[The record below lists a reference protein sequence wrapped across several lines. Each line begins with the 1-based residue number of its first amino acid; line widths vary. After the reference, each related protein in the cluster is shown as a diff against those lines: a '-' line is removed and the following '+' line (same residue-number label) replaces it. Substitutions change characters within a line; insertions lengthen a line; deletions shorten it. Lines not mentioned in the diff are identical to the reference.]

1 MRPAVIVVVLL
12 AVLAVT
18 SAFAEPYVSVWGE
31 EAAATQATS
40 SWYGNTGLI
49 ITPTTATPPA
59 SAASVAAHWV
69 DRDPDATALVSV
81 NFGLTNELEVG
92 GAWIETP
99 ADDSEVIV
107 NLKYRLDI
115 ARWLEEPNL
124 PDLALGVFD
133 IANQLDRS
141 WYLVLGKSFRLDENA
156 PESPQIGLHVGYAD
170 SDTGGGPLDGLFAG
184 VDFKAFRYGVIQA
197 EYDGDDINA
206 AIRYN
211 ATDQLSLDLGIL
223 DGDLGAGATYRSRF

>member
-1 MRPAVIVVVLL
+1 MRPAVIVTVLLVVL
-12 AVLAVT
+12 AAT

-31 EAAATQATS
+31 EAADTQSTS

-49 ITPTTATPPA
+49 VTPTTATPAA

-81 NFGLTNELEVG
+81 NFGVTNELEVG
-92 GAWIETP
+92 GAWIELPT
-99 ADDSEVIV
+99 DDSEVIV
-107 NLKYRLDI
+107 NLKYRLDV

-124 PDLALGVFD
+124 PDVAIGAFD
-133 IANQLDRS
+133 IANQIDRA
-141 WYLVLGKSFRLDENA
+141 WYLVLGKSFRLQSND
-156 PESPQIGLHVGYAD
+156 PDSPQIGLHLGYAD
-170 SDTGGGPLDGLFAG
+170 SDSGGGPLDGIFAG
-184 VDFKAFRYGVIQA
+184 MDFKAFKYGVIQA
-197 EYDGDDINA
+197 EYDGEDVNA

-223 DGDLGAGATYRSRF
+223 DGDFGAGATYRSRF